1 MTPPAPPLR
10 PLTLGEIL
18 DVSFGLYR
26 SMFLTLLVV
35 GVTVHLVPV
44 MIQTYLQA
52 SGRIFLLDL
61 AMLGYWLV
69 AIIMNS
75 LGVAATTSI
84 ISEAYL
90 GRRITAGEALRRAL
104 PLIWPLLVISL
115 LSSLLVGV
123 GFMLLIVPGV
133 ILLSGLL
140 LASVAMVVEH
150 PPRATTAM
158 ARSWE
163 LSRGYKGQVFGTVL
177 VAFLLLLVPRIA
189 VSTVWGLS
197 GGSKTSLLPVLVSA
211 ILEVAVYPYLY
222 TVITLVY
229 YDLRIRKEGF
239 DLDLLAQA
247 SEAT

>member
-35 GVTVHLVPV
+35 AVAVHLVPV

-52 SGRIFLLDL
+52 SGRIFLLDFVT
-61 AMLGYWLV
+61 LGYWLV
-69 AIIMNS
+69 AVIMNS

-84 ISEAYL
+84 ISDAYL
-90 GRRITAGEALRRAL
+90 GRRMTAGEALRRAL

-115 LSSLLVGV
+115 LSSLLIGV

-140 LASVAMVVEH
+140 VSSVVMVVEV

-163 LSRGYKGQVFGTVL
+163 LSKGYKGQVFGTVL
-177 VAFLLLLVPRIA
+177 VAFLLLLVPRVA
-189 VSTVWGLS
+189 VSTIWGLS
-197 GGSKTSLLPVLVSA
+197 GGSRTAILPVVVSA
-211 ILEVAVYPYLY
+211 MLEVAVYPYLY

-239 DLDLLAQA
+239 DLDVLAQA

>member
-1 MTPPAPPLR
+1 MISAAPPLR

-35 GVTVHLVPV
+35 GVAVHLAPV
-44 MIQTYLQA
+44 LIETYLQA

-61 AMLGYWLV
+61 VNLGYWLV

-75 LGVAATTSI
+75 IGVAATTSI

-90 GRRITAGEALRRAL
+90 GRRMSAGEALRRAM
-104 PLIWPLLVISL
+104 PLIWPLLVVSL
-115 LSSLLVGV
+115 LSSLLIGI

-140 LASVAMVVEH
+140 LSSVAMVVEH

-163 LSRGYKGQVFGTVL
+163 LSKGHKGQVFGTVL
-177 VAFLLLLVPRIA
+177 VAFLLLLVPRVA
-189 VSTVWGLS
+189 VGVIWGLA
-197 GGSKTSLLPVLVSA
+197 GGSRTALLPVVVSS

>member
-1 MTPPAPPLR
+1 MTSAAPPLR

-35 GVTVHLVPV
+35 GVAVHLVPV
-44 MIQTYLQA
+44 LIETYLQA

-61 AMLGYWLV
+61 VNLGYWLV

-75 LGVAATTSI
+75 IGVAATTSI

-90 GRRITAGEALRRAL
+90 GRRMTAGEALRRAM
-104 PLIWPLLVISL
+104 PLTWPLLVVSL
-115 LSSLLVGV
+115 LSSLLIGI

-140 LASVAMVVEH
+140 LSSVAMVVEH
-150 PPRATTAM
+150 PPRATAAM

-163 LSRGYKGQVFGTVL
+163 LSKGHKGQVFGTVL

-189 VSTVWGLS
+189 VGVIWGIS
-197 GGSKTSLLPVLVSA
+197 GGSRTALLPVVVSS

-247 SEAT
+247 SETT

>member
-1 MTPPAPPLR
+1 MTSAAPPLR

-35 GVTVHLVPV
+35 GVAVHLLPV
-44 MIQTYLQA
+44 LIETYLQA
-52 SGRIFLLDL
+52 AGRIFLLDL
-61 AMLGYWLV
+61 VNLGYWLV

-90 GRRITAGEALRRAL
+90 GRRMTAGEALRRAL
-104 PLIWPLLVISL
+104 PLIWPLLIVSL
-115 LSSLLVGV
+115 LSSLLIGI
-123 GFMLLIVPGV
+123 GFMLLILPGV

-140 LASVAMVVEH
+140 LSSVAMVVEH

-163 LSRGYKGQVFGTVL
+163 LSKGHKGQVFGTVL
-177 VAFLLLLVPRIA
+177 VAFLLLLVPRVA
-189 VSTVWGLS
+189 VSAIWALS
-197 GGSKTSLLPVLVSA
+197 GGSRAALFPVVVSA

-229 YDLRIRKEGF
+229 YDLRVRKEGF

>member
-1 MTPPAPPLR
+1 MTSPAPPLR

-35 GVTVHLVPV
+35 GVAVHLAPV
-44 MIQTYLQA
+44 LIQTYLQA
-52 SGRIFLLDL
+52 SGRIFLLDFVN
-61 AMLGYWLV
+61 LGYWLLAV
-69 AIIMNS
+69 IMNS
-75 LGVAATTSI
+75 VGVAATTSI

-90 GRRITAGEALRRAL
+90 GRRISAGEALRRAL
-104 PLIWPLLVISL
+104 PLIWPLLVVSL
-115 LSSLLVGV
+115 LSSLLIGI
-123 GFMLLIVPGV
+123 GFMLLVVPGV

-140 LASVAMVVEH
+140 LSSVAMVVEA

-163 LSRGYKGQVFGTVL
+163 LTRGYKGQVFGTVL
-177 VAFLLLLVPRIA
+177 VAFLLLLVPRVA
-189 VSTVWGLS
+189 VSTIWGLS
-197 GGSKTSLLPVLVSA
+197 GGSSAALPPLVISS
-211 ILEVAVYPYLY
+211 ILEVVVYPYLY

>member
-1 MTPPAPPLR
+1 MTSPVPPLR

-35 GVTVHLVPV
+35 GVAVHLGPV
-44 MIQTYLQA
+44 LIQTYLQA
-52 SGRIFLLDL
+52 SGRIFLLDFVN
-61 AMLGYWLV
+61 LGYWLLAV
-69 AIIMNS
+69 IMNS
-75 LGVAATTSI
+75 VGVAATTSI

-90 GRRITAGEALRRAL
+90 GRRISAAEALRRAL
-104 PLIWPLLVISL
+104 PLIWPLLVVSL
-115 LSSLLVGV
+115 LSSLLIGI
-123 GFMLLIVPGV
+123 GFMLLVVPGV

-140 LASVAMVVEH
+140 LASVAMVVEA

-163 LSRGYKGQVFGTVL
+163 LTRGYKGQVFGAVL
-177 VAFLLLLVPRIA
+177 VAFLLLLIPRIA
-189 VSTVWGLS
+189 VSTLWGLA
-197 GGSKTSLLPVLVSA
+197 GGSSSALLPLVTSS
-211 ILEVAVYPYLY
+211 ILEVMVYPYLY
-222 TVITLVY
+222 TVLTLVY

-247 SEAT
+247 SEAA

>member
-1 MTPPAPPLR
+1 MTSPAPPLR

-26 SMFLTLLVV
+26 SMFLTLLVI
-35 GVTVHLVPV
+35 GVAVHLVPV
-44 MIQTYLQA
+44 LIQTWLQT

-61 AMLGYWLV
+61 VALGYWLV
-69 AIIMNS
+69 AVIMNS
-75 LGVAATTSI
+75 LGVAATTSV

-90 GRRITAGEALRRAL
+90 GRRISAGEALRRAV
-104 PLIWPLLVISL
+104 PLIWPLLVVSL
-115 LSSLLVGV
+115 LSSLLIGI
-123 GFMLLIVPGV
+123 GFLLLLVPGL

-140 LASVAMVVEH
+140 LSSVAMVVER
-150 PPRATTAM
+150 PRRATTAM

-163 LSRGYKGQVFGTVL
+163 LSRGHKGQVFGTVL
-177 VAFLLLLVPRIA
+177 VAFLLLLVPRVA
-189 VSTVWGLS
+189 VSTIWGLS
-197 GGSKTSLLPVLVSA
+197 GGSSRALFPIVVSA